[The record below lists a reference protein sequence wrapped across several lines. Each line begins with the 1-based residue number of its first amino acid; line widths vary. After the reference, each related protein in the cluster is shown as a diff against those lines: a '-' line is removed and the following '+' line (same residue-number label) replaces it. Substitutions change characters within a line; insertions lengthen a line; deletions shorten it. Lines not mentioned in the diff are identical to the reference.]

1 MKGRG
6 AAIIP
11 TIGLLV
17 YLGAILGT
25 IWLAGYGLLT
35 LVRMITG

>member
-1 MKGRG
+1 MKGLG
-6 AAIIP
+6 AVIIP

-17 YLGAILGT
+17 YLGVILGT
-25 IWLAGYGLLT
+25 AWLAGYGLLT